1 MLTGLIVLRT
11 ISAQARFA
19 PREALFATLTLRAAR
34 NYVRYSATLRSYSGF
49 VEMTKSCVARLY
61 YFDDTRWFL
70 SNFQVRMIS
79 STSMF
84 LRISAVKGSKGAASR
99 TLWMAA

>member
-1 MLTGLIVLRT
+1 MRIRATAKETYTGYHQIFLKRPAQLLTGLIVLRT

-19 PREALFATLTLRAAR
+19 PREALLQLR
-34 NYVRYSATLRSYSGF
+34 RSERG
-49 VEMTKSCVARLY
+49 Y

-84 LRISAVKGSKGAASR
+84 LRISAVKASKGAARR